1 MEDTMLEAFIIG
13 FVFWAGPAVLAWIWR
28 LFHQPQTH

>member
-1 MEDTMLEAFIIG
+1 MLEGFIIG
-13 FVFWAGPAVLAWIWR
+13 FAFWTVPAVLAWIWR